1 VVRLPDRFLKWN
13 YYGRRRL
20 IERLLREDPTD
31 PTKLFLEFTRHTPVL
46 CTAAPRSDGTVELN
60 GKVVGVGYVLKR
72 EKMGSAIKALRD
84 HLRATD
90 EEYEAARGD
99 REKLRRLYEEHS
111 RRGLELL
118 LRYLYLPPD
127 EAEKAVDFEK
137 LATVELAKR
146 LPWSSKHTWRI
157 VQRSKAACLVFF
169 QPPSTSFEVRGTL
182 SVHVDDEYHEFVTL
196 AHDAYHYTPPE
207 HRTDRP
213 VYVIHVTEVYDN
225 SPTRGGFGTR
235 LA

>member
-1 VVRLPDRFLKWN
+1 VRLPDKFLEWN
-13 YYGRRRL
+13 FYGRRRL
-20 IERLLREDPTD
+20 IERLLREGRINADR
-31 PTKLFLEFTRHTPVL
+31 LLLEFMRHTPVL
-46 CTAAPRSDGTVELN
+46 CTAAPRNYGTVELN

-72 EKMGSAIKALRD
+72 EKMGGAIKALRE
-84 HLRATD
+84 HLKATD
-90 EEYEAARGD
+90 EEYEAV
-99 REKLRRLYEEHS
+99 REDGERLRRLYEEHS

-118 LRYLYLPPD
+118 LRYLYLPPS
-127 EAEKAVDFEK
+127 EAEGAVDFEK

-157 VQRSKAACLVFF
+157 VQKSKAACLVFF
-169 QPPSTSFEVRGTL
+169 QPPSTSFEVRGIL

-196 AHDAYHYTPPE
+196 VHDAYHYTPPE
-207 HRTDRP
+207 HRVDRP